1 MSVKQIFV
9 KAKPKSKFNAVL
21 TLDNINF
28 EVKVTA
34 PPEDNKANYKI
45 IELLADYFH
54 TAKSNLKIVSGE
66 KSRNKIVEVKQLSN
80 RTNQKTIKKLR
91 SMDRSFVF

>member
-21 TLDNINF
+21 TLDNKNF
-28 EVKVTA
+28 EIKVTA
-34 PPEDNKANYKI
+34 VPENNQANYKI

-54 TAKSNLKIVSGE
+54 LAKSNLKIVSGE
-66 KSRNKIVEVKQLSN
+66 KSRNKIIEISA
-80 RTNQKTIKKLR
+80 
-91 SMDRSFVF
+91 

>member
-21 TLDNINF
+21 TLDNKNF
-28 EVKVTA
+28 EIKETA
-34 PPEDNKANYKI
+34 VPENNQANYKI
-45 IELLADYFH
+45 IELLANYFH

-66 KSRNKIVEVKQLSN
+66 KSKNKIIELTM
-80 RTNQKTIKKLR
+80 RRGFLLH
-91 SMDRSFVF
+91 

>member
-1 MSVKQIFV
+1 MNQQIFV
-9 KAKPKSKFNAVL
+9 KAKPKSKFNTVL
-21 TLDNINF
+21 TLDNKNF

-34 PPEDNKANYKI
+34 APENNKANNKI

-66 KSRNKIVEVKQLSN
+66 KSRNKIVELS
-80 RTNQKTIKKLR
+80 L
-91 SMDRSFVF
+91 

>member
-1 MSVKQIFV
+1 MSKQIFV

-21 TLDNINF
+21 TLDNKNF

-34 PPEDNKANYKI
+34 APENNKANEKI

-54 TAKSNLKIVSGE
+54 TAKSNLKIVSGN
-66 KSRNKIVEVKQLSN
+66 KSRNKIIDLSA
-80 RTNQKTIKKLR
+80 
-91 SMDRSFVF
+91 